1 MPKIWSAVAPR
12 MRELQAYDRRFAAP
26 GNILVFFE
34 QCRSQLREAVL
45 RAFRNHELVRIG
57 TSRMTNGHRFPA
69 PDQARSAPSEMS
81 PSPDR
86 VFRRISVS
94 SSVPT
99 FHRLHRDPV
108 GNCQSSA
115 CYCLPKRGIWSTYN
129 FLVAGNRQTKG
140 PHMLP
145 KTIHTLQA
153 RQAHDGFH
161 RHADSLA
168 FGNAITAA
176 APSNA
181 MTTKATQPF

>member
-1 MPKIWSAVAPR
+1 MMIQNARLITMPKIWSAIAPR
-12 MRELQAYDRRFAAP
+12 MRELQAYDRLFAAP

-45 RAFRNHELVRIG
+45 RAFRNHELIRI
-57 TSRMTNGHRFPA
+57 A
-69 PDQARSAPSEMS
+69 
-81 PSPDR
+81 
-86 VFRRISVS
+86 VS

-108 GNCQSSA
+108 GDCHPAAHYS
-115 CYCLPKRGIWSTYN
+115 LPKRGIWSTYN
-129 FLVAGNRQTKG
+129 VLVAGNRQTKG

-145 KTIHTLQA
+145 KTIDTLQA
-153 RQAHDGFH
+153 RKAHDGFH

-181 MTTKATQPF
+181 ITTKATQPF

>member
-1 MPKIWSAVAPR
+1 MVIQNARLITMPKIWSAIAPR
-12 MRELQAYDRRFAAP
+12 MRELQAYDRLFAAP

-57 TSRMTNGHRFPA
+57 ATFVADSHRFPA

-86 VFRRISVS
+86 VLRRISVS

-115 CYCLPKRGIWSTYN
+115 CYCL
-129 FLVAGNRQTKG
+129 
-140 PHMLP
+140 
-145 KTIHTLQA
+145 
-153 RQAHDGFH
+153 
-161 RHADSLA
+161 
-168 FGNAITAA
+168 
-176 APSNA
+176 
-181 MTTKATQPF
+181 